1 MDKNLAIEF
10 SSLIMVDKP
19 SPKRHEGWPLD
30 SLSKYKDTNEYFVDK
45 TIEDNKDIIIV
56 GKYKDKITTFLK
68 ESLF

>member
-10 SSLIMVDKP
+10 SSLILVDKP

-30 SLSKYKDTNEYFVDK
+30 SLSKYKDTNEYLVDN

-56 GKYKDKITTFLK
+56 DRDKLSDYFKGL
-68 ESLF
+68 